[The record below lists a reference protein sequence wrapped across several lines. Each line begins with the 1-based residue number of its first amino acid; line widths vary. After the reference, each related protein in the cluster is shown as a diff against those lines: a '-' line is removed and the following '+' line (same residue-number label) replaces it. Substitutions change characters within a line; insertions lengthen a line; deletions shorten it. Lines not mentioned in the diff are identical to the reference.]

1 MDETQIPS
9 QDLGSGLSKN
19 NTAIPNLQSLIDKL
33 FPNNNKNL
41 LMIHLFNLLSLF
53 LSSGV
58 GVTYLGGAGKSP
70 HPSPS
75 LTHIPWTWLP
85 VQPAFAL
92 SLERL
97 SEQPPCAVLSSTS
110 VKKDFRLWP
119 RGCKVEKDV
128 QVLSL
133 NREGRWVGILASL
146 TRGPAVWAVGPAP
159 PP

>member
-9 QDLGSGLSKN
+9 QDLGAGLSKN

-41 LMIHLFNLLSLF
+41 LTIHLFNLLSLF

-58 GVTYLGGAGKSP
+58 GVTYLRGAGKYP

-75 LTHIPWTWLP
+75 PTYPMDLLP
-85 VQPAFAL
+85 MQPAFAL

-97 SEQPPCAVLSSTS
+97 SGQPSCEVLSNTS

-128 QVLSL
+128 QVPPL
-133 NREGRWVGILASL
+133 NREGG
-146 TRGPAVWAVGPAP
+146 
-159 PP
+159 

>member
-19 NTAIPNLQSLIDKL
+19 NTAIPSLQSLIGKL

-41 LMIHLFNLLSLF
+41 LTIHLLNLLSLF

-58 GVTYLGGAGKSP
+58 GVTYLRGAGKSP

-75 LTHIPWTWLP
+75 PTYPMDLLP
-85 VQPAFAL
+85 MQPAFAL

-97 SEQPPCAVLSSTS
+97 SGQSACEVLSSTS

-128 QVLSL
+128 QVPPL
-133 NREGRWVGILASL
+133 NREGRWVWDPGFSD
-146 TRGPAVWAVGPAP
+146 
-159 PP
+159 